1 MHRPLGPDCIL
12 TCQDSARDWV
22 CPTTGSAADLAA
34 PPYLLACFR
43 LILFVCS
50 LHIYYCGRDTP
61 PCAREVRE
69 QQLASRSPLWVLEM
83 ELRLSDL
90 GASTVLALAI
100 PSALFGWM
108 EQSQNLQ
115 PAVRLFRAPW
125 WAEEEM
131 AQGCP
136 IYLVA
141 LRANNILRH
150 ARIVPSRHARGL
162 AGTVAVTAAD
172 PL

>member
-69 QQLASRSPLWVLEM
+69 QQLASHSPLWVLGM

-100 PSALFGWM
+100 PSALFGWSSLRICSPQCACS
-108 EQSQNLQ
+108 E
-115 PAVRLFRAPW
+115 APW

-172 PL
+172 PF